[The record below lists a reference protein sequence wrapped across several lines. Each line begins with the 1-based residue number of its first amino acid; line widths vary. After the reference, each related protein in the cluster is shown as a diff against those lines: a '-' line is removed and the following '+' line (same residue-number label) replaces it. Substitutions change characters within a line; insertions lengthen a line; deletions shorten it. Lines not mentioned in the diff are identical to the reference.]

1 LLVKRGYFNGV
12 EEGSDDYKDRLQ
24 KARDRFFLK
33 FDTPPELT
41 KEQKEEEG
49 NKHKNKANEL
59 LKDRK
64 WAEAVEEYTT
74 AINYCQNAVFYAN
87 RSVPLGKLSRFDEAI
102 EDCKSAIACD
112 PTYAKAY
119 MRLGFNYFQT
129 KDFPKAIE
137 AYKKAL
143 TLDPTNATIKSDLA
157 KAEAQ
162 ATPNQ
167 NPQEGM
173 QNMYTNMMQNMGLGG
188 QAAQGMDGMGGQVPA
203 NFMEMMSNPQFM
215 QAAQQF
221 VMSNP
226 QLMQWAQQVAQNPE
240 VLQEI
245 MQGRIPDGMPMP
257 DNVEELMQNMPPDV
271 IDNLKNIPGMPPM
284 DGFPG
289 PKKDGDGS
297 GGMGMSGLGE

>member
-1 LLVKRGYFNGV
+1 V

-49 NKHKNKANEL
+49 NKHKNKANDL

-74 AINYCQNAVFYAN
+74 AIKFCQNAVFYAN
-87 RSVPLGKLSRFDEAI
+87 RAVPLGKLQRFPEAI
-102 EDCKSAIACD
+102 QDCKSAIACD

-119 MRLGFNYFQT
+119 MRLGFNYYQT
-129 KDFPKAIE
+129 KEFTKAIE

-143 TLDPTNATIKSDLA
+143 SLDPNNATIKSDLA

-162 ATPNQ
+162 VAPKPNAL
-167 NPQEGM
+167 NMGGM
-173 QNMYTNMMQNMGLGG
+173 ENIYANMMQNMGGQVPGG
-188 QAAQGMDGMGGQVPA
+188 QGMDGMGGQVPA

-257 DNVEELMQNMPPDV
+257 DNVEELMQNMPADV

-284 DGFPG
+284 DGFRG
-289 PKKDGDGS
+289 PKKDGDGGS
-297 GGMGMSGLGE
+297 GMGMSGLGE